1 MKKPSITTTARV
13 AESQKPSTTSM
24 KAKIWS
30 LIKIQKKAILS
41 SFQTPLAKAY
51 KKIKTR
57 KTSLTLASWQPYFQ
71 TRRWNLSTYE
81 IEKSLEFVWSIQE
94 IREELKYI
102 VFRILSYEIC
112 NWKDNFKEKFF
123 WINTN
128 DFFNIIKTHWLS
140 KNEFDILFNVLY
152 SDYWK
157 IIQKMY
163 QKYHNWMKKED
174 FLNCMWKYF

>member
-1 MKKPSITTTARV
+1 MSVYISFEKMWYEWLYEFLKKDILEIISILQRKK
-13 AESQKPSTTSM
+13 EERLKFQK
-24 KAKIWS
+24 
-30 LIKIQKKAILS
+30 
-41 SFQTPLAKAY
+41 
-51 KKIKTR
+51 
-57 KTSLTLASWQPYFQ
+57 
-71 TRRWNLSTYE
+71 TYE
-81 IEKSLEFVWSIQE
+81 IEKSLEYVWSIQE

-112 NWKDNFKEKFF
+112 NWNDNFKEKFF
-123 WINTN
+123 WINSN

-140 KNEFDILFNVLY
+140 KNEFDVLFNVLY

-163 QKYHNWMKKED
+163 QKYQNWMKKED

>member
-1 MKKPSITTTARV
+1 MSEYISFEKMWYEWLYEFLKKDILEIISILQRKK
-13 AESQKPSTTSM
+13 EERLKFQK
-24 KAKIWS
+24 
-30 LIKIQKKAILS
+30 
-41 SFQTPLAKAY
+41 
-51 KKIKTR
+51 
-57 KTSLTLASWQPYFQ
+57 
-71 TRRWNLSTYE
+71 TYE
-81 IEKSLEFVWSIQE
+81 IEKSLEYVWSIQE

-112 NWKDNFKEKFF
+112 NWNDNFKEKFF
-123 WINTN
+123 WINSN

-163 QKYHNWMKKED
+163 QKYQNWMKKED
-174 FLNCMWKYF
+174 FLNYMWKYF

>member
-1 MKKPSITTTARV
+1 MSVYISFEKMWYEWLYDFLKKDILEIISILQRKK
-13 AESQKPSTTSM
+13 EERLKFQK
-24 KAKIWS
+24 
-30 LIKIQKKAILS
+30 
-41 SFQTPLAKAY
+41 
-51 KKIKTR
+51 
-57 KTSLTLASWQPYFQ
+57 
-71 TRRWNLSTYE
+71 TYE
-81 IEKSLEFVWSIQE
+81 IEKSLEYVWSIQE

-112 NWKDNFKEKFF
+112 NWNDNFKEKFF
-123 WINTN
+123 WINSN

-163 QKYHNWMKKED
+163 QKYQNWMKKED
-174 FLNCMWKYF
+174 FLNYMWKYF

>member
-1 MKKPSITTTARV
+1 MSEYISFEKMWYEWLYEFLKKDILEIISILQRKK
-13 AESQKPSTTSM
+13 EERLKFQK
-24 KAKIWS
+24 
-30 LIKIQKKAILS
+30 
-41 SFQTPLAKAY
+41 
-51 KKIKTR
+51 
-57 KTSLTLASWQPYFQ
+57 
-71 TRRWNLSTYE
+71 TYE
-81 IEKSLEFVWSIQE
+81 IEKSLEYVWSIQE

-112 NWKDNFKEKFF
+112 NWNINFKEKFF
-123 WINTN
+123 WINSN

-163 QKYHNWMKKED
+163 QKYQNWMKKED
-174 FLNCMWKYF
+174 FLNYMWKYF

>member
-1 MKKPSITTTARV
+1 MSEYISFEKMWYEWLYEFLKKDILEIISILQRKK
-13 AESQKPSTTSM
+13 EERLKFQK
-24 KAKIWS
+24 
-30 LIKIQKKAILS
+30 
-41 SFQTPLAKAY
+41 
-51 KKIKTR
+51 
-57 KTSLTLASWQPYFQ
+57 
-71 TRRWNLSTYE
+71 TYE

-102 VFRILSYEIC
+102 VFRIFSYEIC
-112 NWKDNFKEKFF
+112 NWNDNFKEKFF

-163 QKYHNWMKKED
+163 QKYQNWMKKED
-174 FLNCMWKYF
+174 FLNYMWKYF

>member
-1 MKKPSITTTARV
+1 MGEYISFEKMWYEWLYEFLKKDILEIISILQRKK
-13 AESQKPSTTSM
+13 EERLKFQK
-24 KAKIWS
+24 
-30 LIKIQKKAILS
+30 
-41 SFQTPLAKAY
+41 
-51 KKIKTR
+51 
-57 KTSLTLASWQPYFQ
+57 
-71 TRRWNLSTYE
+71 TYE
-81 IEKSLEFVWSIQE
+81 IEKSLEYVWSIQE

-112 NWKDNFKEKFF
+112 NWNDNFKEKFF
-123 WINTN
+123 WINSN

-163 QKYHNWMKKED
+163 QKYQNWMKKED
-174 FLNCMWKYF
+174 FLNYMWKYF

>member
-1 MKKPSITTTARV
+1 MSEYISFEKMWYEWLYEFLKKDILEIISILQRKK
-13 AESQKPSTTSM
+13 EERLKFQK
-24 KAKIWS
+24 
-30 LIKIQKKAILS
+30 
-41 SFQTPLAKAY
+41 
-51 KKIKTR
+51 
-57 KTSLTLASWQPYFQ
+57 
-71 TRRWNLSTYE
+71 TYE
-81 IEKSLEFVWSIQE
+81 IEKSLEYVWSIQE

-112 NWKDNFKEKFF
+112 NWNDNFKEKFF
-123 WINTN
+123 WINSN

-163 QKYHNWMKKED
+163 QKYQNWMKKED

>member
-1 MKKPSITTTARV
+1 MSEYISFEKMWYEWLYEFLKKDILEIISILQRKK
-13 AESQKPSTTSM
+13 EERLKFQK
-24 KAKIWS
+24 
-30 LIKIQKKAILS
+30 
-41 SFQTPLAKAY
+41 
-51 KKIKTR
+51 
-57 KTSLTLASWQPYFQ
+57 
-71 TRRWNLSTYE
+71 TYE
-81 IEKSLEFVWSIQE
+81 IEKSLEYVWSIQE

-112 NWKDNFKEKFF
+112 NWNDNFKEKFF
-123 WINTN
+123 WINSN

-140 KNEFDILFNVLY
+140 KNKFDILFNVLY

-163 QKYHNWMKKED
+163 QKYQNWMKKED